1 MTAPPVYL
9 DECVDCELAPRLV
22 QRGFVVTTAAAQG
35 MVGASD
41 EEQLAYATQHD
52 WVILTHN
59 RRHFQREHH
68 EYVRQHRP
76 HSGIIILPQRCTFD
90 RLELRAAMML
100 DWITTESAEY
110 QSRLF
115 LWNDLQLQLTHGLQL
130 AGYTASEVK
139 QVLGQSP

>member
-1 MTAPPVYL
+1 
-9 DECVDCELAPRLV
+9 
-22 QRGFVVTTAAAQG
+22 
-35 MVGASD
+35 
-41 EEQLAYATQHD
+41 
-52 WVILTHN
+52 
-59 RRHFQREHH
+59 
-68 EYVRQHRP
+68 
-76 HSGIIILPQRCTFD
+76 LPQRCTFD

>member
-1 MTAPPVYL
+1 
-9 DECVDCELAPRLV
+9 
-22 QRGFVVTTAAAQG
+22 
-35 MVGASD
+35 
-41 EEQLAYATQHD
+41 
-52 WVILTHN
+52 
-59 RRHFQREHH
+59 
-68 EYVRQHRP
+68 
-76 HSGIIILPQRCTFD
+76 
-90 RLELRAAMML
+90 MML